1 MQITME
7 GKYRT
12 RDGRGVRILCLDG
25 PNLSYPI
32 VGFIV
37 GELDTSAWTDAG
49 FVMRTQETDKDLVPV
64 LTKHGGWAA
73 VSVSR
78 HWIGTAYE
86 NYVDALAD
94 ALQQTR
100 EHDPPAYSVTRVYA
114 LDSVP
119 IPVPTKHEGWM
130 ALHICNTPESLP
142 VGPVYVTKESAA
154 ARRDRNHTIDN
165 LGGFPT
171 RRMIIAHVT
180 WED

>member
-119 IPVPTKHEGWM
+119 IPVPTKHEMWVLITDNNPHRDIG
-130 ALHICNTPESLP
+130 PER
-142 VGPVYVTKESAA
+142 Y
-154 ARRDRNHTIDN
+154 
-165 LGGFPT
+165 PT
-171 RRMIIAHVT
+171 LAEAEAWCDKNKGEAVAHVT
-180 WED
+180 WAGPSWNEAK

>member
-1 MQITME
+1 MQITTE

-12 RDGRGVRILCLDG
+12 RDGRAVRILAIIRSENWPVVGVITNADG
-25 PNLSYPI
+25 T
-32 VGFIV
+32 
-37 GELDTSAWTDAG
+37 ETAEAWT
-49 FVMRTQETDKDLVPV
+49 KDGDCLI
-64 LTKHGGWAA
+64 T
-73 VSVSR
+73 
-78 HWIGTAYE
+78 
-86 NYVDALAD
+86 
-94 ALQQTR
+94 
-100 EHDPPAYSVTRVYA
+100 HDNNGLIS
-114 LDSVP
+114 
-119 IPVPTKHEGWM
+119 IPTKHEGWM